1 MNFTLNYFKK
11 VPHHKN
17 FSMKKSYLIL
27 LFLVSFF
34 SFQKVS
40 AQANVTSSGISIQGI
55 ARDENNAAQANI
67 DQLSLTFRIYYLGTG
82 STEVQILSQTANVK
96 TDNFGV
102 FSYVLTISN
111 AIFTEISNNASYLKV
126 SQGNVVFSDEK
137 LQAVPYAIHAQNG
150 VPTGTIMAYIGA
162 TAPAGWLLC
171 DGAAFSDNT
180 TNAKL
185 KELLGG
191 LNTPNLNARYL
202 RGTGAVTGKEA
213 IALKGTQD
221 DTFKPH
227 NHGVGSLATASNGD
241 HTHSAG
247 DGYEK
252 LSKTDNRYWVDSEN
266 VHMGNA
272 LATTNPANRTNIYE
286 SRTMTTTGAHTHT
299 ISGNTADSGNA
310 TVNETRVYSYGV
322 TWIIKI

>member
-1 MNFTLNYFKK
+1 
-11 VPHHKN
+11 
-17 FSMKKSYLIL
+17 MKKSYLIL

-67 DQLSLTFRIYYLGTG
+67 DQLSLTFKIYYLGTG
-82 STEVQILSQTANVK
+82 DAEVQILSQTANVK

-102 FSYVLTISN
+102 FSYVLTISS

-126 SQGNVVFSDEK
+126 TQGSVVFSNEK

-150 VPTGTIMAYIGA
+150 VPSGTIMAYIGA

-202 RGTGAVTGKEA
+202 RGAGTFSRGGIT
-213 IALKGTQD
+213 LKGTHD
-221 DTFKPH
+221 DD
-227 NHGVGSLATASNGD
+227 VRE
-241 HTHSAG
+241 HSHSVN
-247 DGYEK
+247 
-252 LSKTDNRYWVDSEN
+252 L
-266 VHMGNA
+266 
-272 LATTNPANRTNIYE
+272 
-286 SRTMTTTGAHTHT
+286 
-299 ISGNTADSGNA
+299 NTAGAGGHSHETYFYNDDYNNGGGSTTRGLNKDANESTSTLRTFNTSTVGNHEHSITGYTGNVGIA
-310 TVNETRVYSYGV
+310 ETRVYSYGV

>member
-1 MNFTLNYFKK
+1 
-11 VPHHKN
+11 
-17 FSMKKSYLIL
+17 MKKSYLIL

-67 DQLSLTFRIYYLGTG
+67 DQLSLTFKIYYLGTG
-82 STEVQILSQTANVK
+82 DAEVQILSQTANVK

-102 FSYVLTISN
+102 FSYVLSISS

-126 SQGNVVFSDEK
+126 TQGSVVFSNEK

-202 RGTGAVTGKEA
+202 RGTGIQEGRGG
-213 IALKGTQD
+213 IALKGTQYD
-221 DTFKPH
+221 ELRQH
-227 NHGVGSLATASNGD
+227 AHGVNI
-241 HTHSAG
+241 
-247 DGYEK
+247 
-252 LSKTDNRYWVDSEN
+252 
-266 VHMGNA
+266 
-272 LATTNPANRTNIYE
+272 TTNETGVHYHDVYAYTGGNMTPQLGRSLRTSVE
-286 SRTMTTTGAHTHT
+286 SPVADNNDAPYGTTNNGAHTHT
-299 ISGNTADSGNA
+299 VIGNTASAGSSDSIYGD
-310 TVNETRVYSYGV
+310 TRPYSYGV
-322 TWIIKI
+322 NWIIKI

>member
-1 MNFTLNYFKK
+1 
-11 VPHHKN
+11 
-17 FSMKKSYLIL
+17 MKKSYLIL

-202 RGTGAVTGKEA
+202 RGTGTVTGREA
-213 IALKGTQD
+213 IALRGTQD
-221 DTFKPH
+221 DAFKEH
-227 NHGVGSLATASNGD
+227 NHGVSLTTSTDGNHNHANGSFERLLKRDGTGTGTGFDNSSNEPNINTSD
-241 HTHSAG
+241 VMSNAG
-247 DGYEK
+247 
-252 LSKTDNRYWVDSEN
+252 N
-266 VHMGNA
+266 
-272 LATTNPANRTNIYE
+272 
-286 SRTMTTTGAHTHT
+286 HTHT
-299 ISGNTADSGNA
+299 VTGNTANA
-310 TVNETRVYSYGV
+310 GSAAANETRVFAYGV